1 MFKLFGAI
9 GRFFRAMLYTFAGD
23 ISKWSEVWESST
35 GYIHAEYDDI
45 EKEQKTDINELTDA
59 VAGLMD
65 IVSQKEHTLENLS
78 AKIED
83 KKKKMAG
90 AKAKAD
96 RRKNEMQ
103 QSGSSVEQIKNDAT
117 IVKCLDFYNT
127 FKAEL
132 EGAQEEAERLSAELE
147 KHDRDLGR
155 YKSRLQ
161 KAHSE
166 LQKIKSERHETV
178 ADLKL
183 SQQEQKVN
191 ATLLGISES
200 KTGERRNR
208 IQELRRKNRAKA
220 DIQSEMAGLAT
231 EDAEQEFL
239 DFASA
244 DEGASEF
251 FDMLG
256 LEEEK
261 KSTTVSDSAGADSE
275 THIPE

>member
-78 AKIED
+78 EKIAD
-83 KKKKMAG
+83 KKKKMTG

-96 RRKNEMQ
+96 RRKNEML
-103 QSGSSVEQIKNDAT
+103 GEGKSVDQIKNDAT

-132 EGAQEEAERLSAELE
+132 EAAQAEAERLGAELE

-161 KAHSE
+161 KAHGE

-178 ADLKL
+178 ADMKL

-200 KTGERRNR
+200 KTGERRAR

-231 EDAEQEFL
+231 EDAEAEFL
-239 DFASA
+239 EFASA
-244 DEGASEF
+244 DEGANEF

-256 LEEEK
+256 LEDEK
-261 KSTTVSDSAGADSE
+261 KSTVSDSAGAESE